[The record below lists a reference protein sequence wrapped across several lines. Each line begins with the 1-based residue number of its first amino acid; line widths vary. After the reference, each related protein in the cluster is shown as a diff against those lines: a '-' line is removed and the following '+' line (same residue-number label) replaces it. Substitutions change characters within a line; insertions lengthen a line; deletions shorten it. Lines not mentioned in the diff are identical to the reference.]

1 MNGIIIGQY
10 LPGQSFWHRLDP
22 RSKIIATSLFVIS
35 SFLIEQWFFMGL
47 LIVAELIAMRLTRI
61 PMNYFFKSL
70 RPILFFVVLTFFL
83 QVLFN
88 KQGELIFSLGPI
100 GIYDEGINLGFFM
113 SVRLVIVVLIST
125 LLTLTTKPSDLTLA
139 LESLFKPFKKI
150 GLPVSELALMI
161 SIALRFIPTLF
172 EETQK
177 ILKAQASRGVD
188 IKEGK
193 FKDKVMQLIS
203 LLVPLFILSFKR
215 ADELANAMEV
225 RGYVPG
231 RAKTSINRLN
241 WRLADTGL
249 ILMCS
254 IIFMGAIMY

>member
-10 LPGQSFWHRLDP
+10 IPGQSFWHRLDP

-35 SFLIEQWFFMGL
+35 SFLIEQWFFMGV

-61 PMNYFFKSL
+61 PMNYFYRSL
-70 RPILFFVVLTFFL
+70 KPILFFVVLTFFL

-88 KQGELIFSLGPI
+88 KQGELLFSVGPF

-113 SVRLVIVVLIST
+113 SVRLIIVVLIST

-188 IKEGK
+188 IREGK
-193 FKDKVMQLIS
+193 LKDKVMQLIS

-231 RAKTSINRLN
+231 RKKTSINRLN

-249 ILMCS
+249 ILVCL

>member
-10 LPGQSFWHRLDP
+10 IPGQSFWHRLDP

-35 SFLIEQWFFMGL
+35 SFLIEQWFFMGV

-61 PMNYFFKSL
+61 PMNYFYRSL
-70 RPILFFVVLTFFL
+70 KPILFFVVLTFFL

-88 KQGELIFSLGPI
+88 KQGELLFSVGPF

-113 SVRLVIVVLIST
+113 SIRLIIVVLIST

-139 LESLFKPFKKI
+139 LESLFKPLKKI

-188 IKEGK
+188 IREGK
-193 FKDKVMQLIS
+193 LKDKVMQLIS

-231 RAKTSINRLN
+231 CKKTSINRLN

-249 ILMCS
+249 ILVCL

>member
-10 LPGQSFWHRLDP
+10 IPGQSFWHRLDP

-35 SFLIEQWFFMGL
+35 SFLIEQWFFMGV

-61 PMNYFFKSL
+61 PMNYFYRSL
-70 RPILFFVVLTFFL
+70 KPILFFVVLTFFL

-88 KQGELIFSLGPI
+88 KQGELLFSVGPF

-113 SVRLVIVVLIST
+113 SIRLIIVVLIST

-188 IKEGK
+188 IREGK
-193 FKDKVMQLIS
+193 LKDKVMQLIS

-231 RAKTSINRLN
+231 RKKTSINCLN

-249 ILMCS
+249 ILVCL

>member
-1 MNGIIIGQY
+1 MNGIVIGQY

-22 RSKIIATSLFVIS
+22 RAKIVATSLFVVA
-35 SFLIEQWFFMGL
+35 SFLIDSWLFMGL
-47 LIVAELIAMRLTRI
+47 LIVAELVAMTLTKI
-61 PMNYFFKSL
+61 PLNYFMRSL
-70 RPILFFVVLTFFL
+70 KPVFFFVILTFVL
-83 QVLFN
+83 QIIFN
-88 KQGELIFSLGPI
+88 RQGQVIFSLGPVE
-100 GIYDEGINLGFFM
+100 IYDEGLNLGFFM
-113 SVRLVIVVLIST
+113 SIRLIIVVLIST

-139 LESLFKPFKKI
+139 LESLFKPLKKV
-150 GLPVSELALMI
+150 GFPVSELALMI

-188 IKEGK
+188 ISEGK

-231 RAKTSINRLN
+231 RLRTSINRLS
-241 WRLADTGL
+241 WKVSDTVLVLVCGAL
-249 ILMCS
+249 FIGA
-254 IIFMGAIMY
+254 IIF

>member
-1 MNGIIIGQY
+1 MNGIVIGQY

-22 RSKIIATSLFVIS
+22 RAKIVATSLFVVA
-35 SFLIEQWFFMGL
+35 SFLIDSWLFMGL
-47 LIVAELIAMRLTRI
+47 LIVAELVAMTLTKI
-61 PMNYFFKSL
+61 PLNYFMRSL
-70 RPILFFVVLTFFL
+70 KPVFFFVILTFVL
-83 QVLFN
+83 QIIFN
-88 KQGELIFSLGPI
+88 RQGQVIFSLGPSI
-100 GIYDEGINLGFFM
+100 
-113 SVRLVIVVLIST
+113 RLIIVVLIST

-139 LESLFKPFKKI
+139 LESLFKPLKKV
-150 GLPVSELALMI
+150 GFPVSELALMI

-188 IKEGK
+188 ISEGK

-231 RAKTSINRLN
+231 RLRTSINRLS
-241 WRLADTGL
+241 WKVSDTVLVLVCGAL
-249 ILMCS
+249 FIGA
-254 IIFMGAIMY
+254 IIF

>member
-10 LPGQSFWHRLDP
+10 IPGQSFWHRLDP

-35 SFLIEQWFFMGL
+35 SFLIEQWFFMGV

-61 PMNYFFKSL
+61 PMNYFYRSL
-70 RPILFFVVLTFFL
+70 KPILFFVVLTFFL

-88 KQGELIFSLGPI
+88 KQGELLFSVGPF

-113 SVRLVIVVLIST
+113 SIRLIIVVLIST

-188 IKEGK
+188 IREGK
-193 FKDKVMQLIS
+193 LKDKVMQLIS

-231 RAKTSINRLN
+231 CKKTSINRLN

-249 ILMCS
+249 ILVCL

>member
-1 MNGIIIGQY
+1 MNGIVIGQY

-22 RSKIIATSLFVIS
+22 RAKIVATSLFVVA
-35 SFLIEQWFFMGL
+35 SFMIDSWLFMGL
-47 LIVAELIAMRLTRI
+47 LVAAELVAMKLTKI
-61 PMNYFFKSL
+61 PLSYFMRSL
-70 RPILFFVVLTFFL
+70 KPVFFFVILTFFL
-83 QVLFN
+83 QIIFN
-88 KQGELIFSLGPI
+88 RQGQVIFYLGPI
-100 GIYDEGINLGFFM
+100 EIYDQGLNLGFFM
-113 SVRLVIVVLIST
+113 SIRLIIVVLIST

-139 LESLFKPFKKI
+139 LESLFKPFKKV
-150 GLPVSELALMI
+150 GVPVSELALMI
-161 SIALRFIPTLF
+161 SIALRFVPTLF

-188 IKEGK
+188 ISEGK

-231 RAKTSINRLN
+231 RARSSINCLC
-241 WRLADTGL
+241 WKASDTMLVL
-249 ILMCS
+249 ICGALFVGA
-254 IIFMGAIMY
+254 IIF

>member
-35 SFLIEQWFFMGL
+35 SFLIEQWFFIGL
-47 LIVAELIAMRLTRI
+47 LVVVELIAMKLTKI
-61 PMNYFFKSL
+61 PLDYFFRSL
-70 RPILFFVVLTFFL
+70 KPIWFFVILTFFL

-88 KQGELIFSLGPI
+88 KQGNLLFSLGPI
-100 GIYDEGINLGFFM
+100 GIYDEGLNLGFFM
-113 SVRLVIVVLIST
+113 SIRLIIVVLIST

-139 LESLFKPFKKI
+139 LESLFKPFKKV

-231 RAKTSINRLN
+231 RPKTSINRLC
-241 WRLADTGL
+241 WHVADTGL
-249 ILMCS
+249 IVVCLV
-254 IIFMGAIMY
+254 IFVGAIVF

>member
-10 LPGQSFWHRLDP
+10 IPGQSFWHRLDP

-35 SFLIEQWFFMGL
+35 SFLIEQWFFMGV

-61 PMNYFFKSL
+61 PMNYFYRSL
-70 RPILFFVVLTFFL
+70 KPILFFVVLTFFL

-88 KQGELIFSLGPI
+88 KQGELLFSVGQF

-113 SVRLVIVVLIST
+113 SIRLIIVVLIST

-188 IKEGK
+188 IREGK
-193 FKDKVMQLIS
+193 LKDKVMQLIS

-231 RAKTSINRLN
+231 RKKTSINRLN

-249 ILMCS
+249 ILVCL

>member
-10 LPGQSFWHRLDP
+10 IPGQSFWHRLDP

-35 SFLIEQWFFMGL
+35 SFLIEQWFFMGV

-61 PMNYFFKSL
+61 PMNYFYRSL
-70 RPILFFVVLTFFL
+70 KPILFFVVLTFFL

-88 KQGELIFSLGPI
+88 KQGELLFSVGPF

-113 SVRLVIVVLIST
+113 SIRLIIVVLIST

-139 LESLFKPFKKI
+139 LESLFKPLKKI

-188 IKEGK
+188 IREGK
-193 FKDKVMQLIS
+193 LKDKVMQLIS

-231 RAKTSINRLN
+231 RKKTSINRLN

-249 ILMCS
+249 ILVCL

>member
-10 LPGQSFWHRLDP
+10 IPGQSFWHRLDP

-61 PMNYFFKSL
+61 PLNYFYRSL
-70 RPILFFVVLTFFL
+70 KPVFFFVILTFFL

-88 KQGELIFSLGPI
+88 KQGELLVSVGPF
-100 GIYDEGINLGFFM
+100 GIYDEGVNLGFFM
-113 SVRLVIVVLIST
+113 SIRLVIVVLIST

-193 FKDKVMQLIS
+193 FKDKVVQLIS

-225 RGYVPG
+225 RGYIPG
-231 RAKTSINRLN
+231 RKKTSINRLN

-249 ILMCS
+249 IVVCL
-254 IIFMGAIMY
+254 IIFIGAIMY

>member
-1 MNGIIIGQY
+1 
-10 LPGQSFWHRLDP
+10 
-22 RSKIIATSLFVIS
+22 
-35 SFLIEQWFFMGL
+35 
-47 LIVAELIAMRLTRI
+47 
-61 PMNYFFKSL
+61 
-70 RPILFFVVLTFFL
+70 
-83 QVLFN
+83 
-88 KQGELIFSLGPI
+88 
-100 GIYDEGINLGFFM
+100 M
-113 SVRLVIVVLIST
+113 SIRLVIVVLIST

-150 GLPVSELALMI
+150 GIPVSELALMI

-188 IKEGK
+188 ISEGK

-231 RAKTSINRLN
+231 RPRSSINRLC
-241 WRLADTGL
+241 WKAADTVLVLVCGAL
-249 ILMCS
+249 FI
-254 IIFMGAIMY
+254 GAIII

>member
-10 LPGQSFWHRLDP
+10 IPGQSFWHRLDP

-35 SFLIEQWFFMGL
+35 SFLIEQWFFMGV

-61 PMNYFFKSL
+61 PMNYFYRSL
-70 RPILFFVVLTFFL
+70 KPILFFVVLTFFL

-88 KQGELIFSLGPI
+88 KQGELLFSVGPF

-113 SVRLVIVVLIST
+113 SIRLIIVVLIST

-188 IKEGK
+188 IREGK
-193 FKDKVMQLIS
+193 LKDKVMQLIS

-231 RAKTSINRLN
+231 RKKTSINRLN

-249 ILMCS
+249 ILVCL

>member
-1 MNGIIIGQY
+1 MNGIVIGQY

-22 RSKIIATSLFVIS
+22 RAKILATSLFVVS
-35 SFLIEQWFFMGL
+35 SFMINSWLFMGL
-47 LIVAELIAMRLTRI
+47 LVVAELVAMRLTKI
-61 PMNYFFKSL
+61 PLDYFMRSL
-70 RPILFFVVLTFFL
+70 KPVFFFVILTFFL
-83 QVLFN
+83 QVIFN
-88 KQGELIFSLGPI
+88 RQGEVIFYLGPI
-100 GIYDEGINLGFFM
+100 GIYDQGLNLGFFM
-113 SVRLVIVVLIST
+113 SIRLVIVVLIST

-139 LESLFKPFKKI
+139 LESLFNPFKKI

-161 SIALRFIPTLF
+161 SIALRFVPTLF

-188 IKEGK
+188 ISEGK
-193 FKDKVMQLIS
+193 FKDKVTQLIS

-231 RAKTSINRLN
+231 RARTSINRLC
-241 WRLADTGL
+241 WKLSDTFLVLVCGAL
-249 ILMCS
+249 LVGA
-254 IIFMGAIMY
+254 IIF

>member
-22 RSKIIATSLFVIS
+22 RSKLIATSLFVVA
-35 SFLIEQWFFMGL
+35 SFLTSSWIFMGIL
-47 LIVAELIAMRLTRI
+47 VVSELIAMRLTRI
-61 PMNYFFKSL
+61 PMHYFMRSL
-70 RPILFFVVLTFFL
+70 KPIFFFVILTFVL
-83 QVLFN
+83 QIIFN
-88 KQGELIFSLGPI
+88 RQGNIIFSLGPI
-100 GIYDEGINLGFFM
+100 KIYDEGLSLGFFM
-113 SVRLVIVVLIST
+113 SLRLIIVVLVST
-125 LLTLTTKPSDLTLA
+125 VLTLTTKPSDLTLA
-139 LESLFKPFKKI
+139 LESLFKPLKKV
-150 GLPVSELALMI
+150 GFPVAELALMI

-188 IKEGK
+188 ISEGK

-231 RAKTSINRLN
+231 RARSSINRLD
-241 WRLADTGL
+241 WKVADTGMVL
-249 ILMCS
+249 LCG
-254 IIFMGAIMY
+254 IIFVGAIIF

>member
-10 LPGQSFWHRLDP
+10 IPGQSFWHRLDP

-35 SFLIEQWFFMGL
+35 SFLIEQWFFMGV
-47 LIVAELIAMRLTRI
+47 LIVAEFIAMRLTRI
-61 PMNYFFKSL
+61 PMNYFYRSL
-70 RPILFFVVLTFFL
+70 KPILFFVVLTFFL

-88 KQGELIFSLGPI
+88 KQGELLFSVGPF

-113 SVRLVIVVLIST
+113 SIRLIIVVLIST

-188 IKEGK
+188 IREGK
-193 FKDKVMQLIS
+193 LKDKVMQLIS

-231 RAKTSINRLN
+231 CKKTSINRLN

-249 ILMCS
+249 ILVCL

>member
-1 MNGIIIGQY
+1 MGVLII
-10 LPGQSFWHRLDP
+10 
-22 RSKIIATSLFVIS
+22 
-35 SFLIEQWFFMGL
+35 
-47 LIVAELIAMRLTRI
+47 AELIAMRLTRI
-61 PMNYFFKSL
+61 PMNYFYRSL
-70 RPILFFVVLTFFL
+70 KPIFFFVVLTFFL

-88 KQGELIFSLGPI
+88 KQGELLFSVGPF

-113 SVRLVIVVLIST
+113 SIRLIIVVLIST

-231 RAKTSINRLN
+231 RKKTSINRLN

-249 ILMCS
+249 ILVCL
-254 IIFMGAIMY
+254 IIFIGAIMY

>member
-1 MNGIIIGQY
+1 MNGIVIGQY

-22 RSKIIATSLFVIS
+22 RAKIVATSLFVVA
-35 SFLIEQWFFMGL
+35 SFLIDSWLFMGL
-47 LIVAELIAMRLTRI
+47 LIVAELVAMTLTKI
-61 PMNYFFKSL
+61 PLNYFMRSL
-70 RPILFFVVLTFFL
+70 KPVFFFVILTFVL
-83 QVLFN
+83 QIIFN
-88 KQGELIFSLGPI
+88 RQGQVIFSLGPI
-100 GIYDEGINLGFFM
+100 EIYDEGLNLGFFM
-113 SVRLVIVVLIST
+113 SIRLIIVVLIST

-139 LESLFKPFKKI
+139 LESLFKPLKKV
-150 GLPVSELALMI
+150 GFPVSELALMI

-188 IKEGK
+188 ISEGK

-231 RAKTSINRLN
+231 RARSSINRLC
-241 WRLADTGL
+241 WKASDTMLVL
-249 ILMCS
+249 ICGALFVGA
-254 IIFMGAIMY
+254 IIF

>member
-1 MNGIIIGQY
+1 MNGIVIGQY

-22 RSKIIATSLFVIS
+22 RAKILATSLFVVS
-35 SFLIEQWFFMGL
+35 SFMINSWLFMGL
-47 LIVAELIAMRLTRI
+47 LVVAELVAMRLT
-61 PMNYFFKSL
+61 PVF
-70 RPILFFVVLTFFL
+70 FFVILTFFL
-83 QVLFN
+83 QVIFN
-88 KQGELIFSLGPI
+88 RQGEFIFYLGPI
-100 GIYDEGINLGFFM
+100 GIYDQGLNLGFFM
-113 SVRLVIVVLIST
+113 SIRLVIIVLIST

-139 LESLFKPFKKI
+139 LESLFNPFKKI

-161 SIALRFIPTLF
+161 SIALRFVPTLF

-188 IKEGK
+188 ISEGK
-193 FKDKVMQLIS
+193 FKDKIMQLIS

-231 RAKTSINRLN
+231 RARTSINRLC
-241 WRLADTGL
+241 WKLSDTFLVLVCGAL
-249 ILMCS
+249 LVGA
-254 IIFMGAIMY
+254 IIF

>member
-35 SFLIEQWFFMGL
+35 SFLIEQWFFMAL
-47 LIVAELIAMRLTRI
+47 LVVAELVAMRLTKI
-61 PMNYFFKSL
+61 PLDYFFRSL
-70 RPILFFVVLTFFL
+70 KPIWFFVILTFFL

-88 KQGELIFSLGPI
+88 TQGNLIFSLGPI
-100 GIYDEGINLGFFM
+100 KIYDEGFSLGFFM
-113 SVRLVIVVLIST
+113 SVRLVVVVLIST

-188 IKEGK
+188 ITEGK

-231 RAKTSINRLN
+231 RPKTSINRLH
-241 WRLADTGL
+241 WQGVDTGL
-249 ILMCS
+249 LLLS
-254 IIFMGAIMY
+254 LFIFIGAIVF

>member
-10 LPGQSFWHRLDP
+10 IPGQSFWHRLDP

-61 PMNYFFKSL
+61 PLNYFYRSL
-70 RPILFFVVLTFFL
+70 KPVFFFVILTFFL

-88 KQGELIFSLGPI
+88 KQGELLVSVGPF
-100 GIYDEGINLGFFM
+100 GIYDEGVNLGFFM
-113 SVRLVIVVLIST
+113 SIRLVIVVLIST

-225 RGYVPG
+225 RGYIPG
-231 RAKTSINRLN
+231 RKKTSINRLN

-249 ILMCS
+249 IVVCL
-254 IIFMGAIMY
+254 IIFIGAIMY

>member
-1 MNGIIIGQY
+1 MNGIVIGQY

-22 RSKIIATSLFVIS
+22 RAKIVATSLFVVA
-35 SFLIEQWFFMGL
+35 SFLIDSWLFMGL
-47 LIVAELIAMRLTRI
+47 LIVAELVAMTLTKI
-61 PMNYFFKSL
+61 PLNYFMRSL
-70 RPILFFVVLTFFL
+70 KP
-83 QVLFN
+83 
-88 KQGELIFSLGPI
+88 E
-100 GIYDEGINLGFFM
+100 IYDEGLNLGFFM
-113 SVRLVIVVLIST
+113 SIRLIIVVLIST

-139 LESLFKPFKKI
+139 LESLFKPLKKV
-150 GLPVSELALMI
+150 GFPVSELALMI

-188 IKEGK
+188 ISEGK

-231 RAKTSINRLN
+231 RLRTSINRLS
-241 WRLADTGL
+241 WKVSDTVLVLVCGAL
-249 ILMCS
+249 FIGA
-254 IIFMGAIMY
+254 IIF

>member
-1 MNGIIIGQY
+1 MNGIVIGQY

-22 RSKIIATSLFVIS
+22 RAKILATSLFVVS
-35 SFLIEQWFFMGL
+35 SFMINSWLFMGL
-47 LIVAELIAMRLTRI
+47 LVVAELVAMRLTKI
-61 PMNYFFKSL
+61 PLDYFMRSL
-70 RPILFFVVLTFFL
+70 KPVFFFVILTFFL
-83 QVLFN
+83 QVIFN
-88 KQGELIFSLGPI
+88 RRGQIIFYLGPI
-100 GIYDEGINLGFFM
+100 GIYDQGLNLGFFM
-113 SVRLVIVVLIST
+113 SIRLVIVVLIST

-139 LESLFKPFKKI
+139 LESLFNPFKKI

-161 SIALRFIPTLF
+161 SIALRFVPTLF

-188 IKEGK
+188 ISEGK

-231 RAKTSINRLN
+231 RARSSINRLC
-241 WRLADTGL
+241 WQLSDTLLVL
-249 ILMCS
+249 ICGALLVGA
-254 IIFMGAIMY
+254 IIF